1 MKLLRSLAV
10 ASTGAVL
17 LVAQAVA
24 ALASE
29 QDESA
34 ALTAPARTATAKY
47 HSISTA
53 DKDGYS
59 ILADTAGITC
69 IAEPQMGAMGVHY
82 VKGDLVKNPM
92 IDPKHPEALVYAP
105 DQHGGLH
112 LAAVEYVVIKS
123 DWDASQPQPPSLGVG
138 GRTPPAP
145 PMALRTRVQLHRRTQ
160 PVRPAT
166 VLLTARLGLEGQP
179 RRDLRDVEPQRPL

>member
-1 MKLLRSLAV
+1 MKLLRTLAV

-29 QDESA
+29 QQESA

-53 DKDGYS
+53 DEDGYS

-69 IAEPQMGAMGVHY
+69 IAEPQTGAMGVHY
-82 VKGDLVKNPM
+82 VRGDLVKNPM

-105 DQHGGLH
+105 DQRGGLH
-112 LAAVEYVVIKS
+112 LGRCGVCR
-123 DWDASQPQPPSLGVG
+123 DQGRLGRQP
-138 GRTPPAP
+138 T
-145 PMALRTRVQLHRRTQ
+145 
-160 PVRPAT
+160 PAT
-166 VLLTARLGLEGQP
+166 KFGC
-179 RRDLRDVEPQRPL
+179 RRPDPSGAAIALPT